1 MRAFI
6 ALLVGVPA
14 LVALIAFAFRLNEP
28 AETVSPAYAPP
39 SSTAA
44 EARVVAGTLV
54 AAPAVHR
61 EPIEPE
67 ATTVSEQA
75 LEARSHEHDL
85 ADLRV
90 EERRLRARVRWLE
103 TELALCGSTITE
115 TTVGSWLQTVNVEE
129 RPDERTI
136 RRMAEML
143 DDYPVT
149 LLPWEGLWLA
159 ERVTEQD
166 WKEWGPTI
174 DEAIIL
180 YLGAARIASEV
191 TAERLQ
197 ALQEDW
203 LEEGYFQ
210 GL

>member
-44 EARVVAGTLV
+44 ESRVVAGTLV

-75 LEARSHEHDL
+75 VKARSPEHDE
-85 ADLRV
+85 LRV
-90 EERRLRARVRWLE
+90 EVRRLRARIRWLE
-103 TELALCGSTITE
+103 IELALCGSEITE
-115 TTVGSWLQTVNVEE
+115 TTVGRWLKTVEEEE

-136 RRMAEML
+136 RLMAEML

-149 LLPWEGLWLA
+149 LHPWEGLWLA
-159 ERVTEQD
+159 ERMAAGD

-191 TAERLQ
+191 GPDRLRE
-197 ALQEDW
+197 LQGDW
-203 LEEGYFQ
+203 LEEGYFR